1 MTTVTTEPRPRANLF
16 VRIARVLWRGVDT
29 LRKVLHLVLLLVIF
43 GVLLATMNGASPI
56 LPSSTA
62 LLVRP
67 VGYLVEQFEGDPFE
81 QARLELFGGD
91 SPPQTVVQ
99 DIVDALAFARDDRR
113 VKLVHLELSG
123 LAGGGLSKL
132 QRIADAMA
140 DFRASGKRI
149 VASADFMSQAG
160 YYLAAHADEAYLHP
174 EGILMLQGFGSY
186 RTYYKDAIDK
196 LRIDW
201 NVFRVGTHKTFIEP
215 YTRMDMSDEAR
226 EDLSRLT
233 DQLWSM
239 YVTDVREAR
248 GLDEQSLV
256 DFTDGLVDSVT
267 ATGGDIAAAAF
278 DAGLVD
284 GLRTRRQIR
293 DELIEAVGSDSEFPD
308 APVTTAMYDYLAQM
322 RLLHPVDL
330 RDHNVAVVV
339 ASGDITFGS
348 PSPGTIG
355 ADSTSELLR
364 RALNDDSVAAV
375 VLRIDSPGG
384 STFASDVIG
393 NEVLAL
399 QAAGKPV
406 VASMSSVAASGGYW
420 IATSADAIYARASTI
435 TGSIGIFGMFQTFQ
449 RSIEALGIN
458 VDGVGSTVWAGE
470 FRPDREM
477 SEQAKALFQ
486 LIVNDG
492 YDDFV
497 SRVARY
503 RDMDEDAVDA
513 IGQGRV
519 WTGAD
524 ALANGLVDELG
535 DLDDAIDAAATLA
548 GLEEG
553 AYGVRTI
560 RRELSP
566 TEQLL
571 LDLMSIGRSAG
582 FTFGKPAAP
591 SRLERVAARL
601 EGALEPLFRF
611 DDPKGIYS
619 HCLCDI
625 R

>member
-1 MTTVTTEPRPRANLF
+1 MTIESTSQARKVNPL
-16 VRIARVLWRGVDT
+16 VRIAHALWLGVDT
-29 LRKVLHLVLLLVIF
+29 LRKVLHLVVLLVIF
-43 GVLLATMNGASPI
+43 GVLLAAINGTSPI
-56 LPSSTA
+56 LPATTA
-62 LLVRP
+62 LQVRP
-67 VGYLVEQFEGDPFE
+67 IGFLVEQFEGDPFE

-91 SPPQTVVQ
+91 APPQTVVQ
-99 DIVDALAFARDDRR
+99 DVVDALAFARDDRR
-113 VKLVHLELSG
+113 VEVVHLELSG

-140 DFRASGKRI
+140 EFRESGKRI

-174 EGILMLQGFGSY
+174 EGIVLLQGYGSY
-186 RTYYKDAIDK
+186 RTYYKDAIDT

-226 EDLSRLT
+226 EDLTRLT
-233 DQLWSM
+233 EQLWSM
-239 YVTDVREAR
+239 YVADVRAAR
-248 GLDEQSLV
+248 GLDERSMI
-256 DFTDGLVDSVT
+256 DFTDGLVESVA

-284 GLRTRRQIR
+284 GLRTRREVR
-293 DELIEAVGSDSEFPD
+293 DALIDVVGSDSEFPD
-308 APVTTAMYDYLAQM
+308 APVMTAMYDYLAQM
-322 RLLHPVDL
+322 RLLNPVDL
-330 RDHNVAVVV
+330 KDRNVAVVV
-339 ASGDITFGS
+339 ASGDITFGA
-348 PSPGTIG
+348 PSPGAIG
-355 ADSTSELLR
+355 ADSTGELLR

-406 VASMSSVAASGGYW
+406 VASMSSVTASGGYW
-420 IATSADAIYARASTI
+420 IASSADAIYARPSTI

-458 VDGVGSTVWAGE
+458 VDGVGSTAWAGE

-486 LIVNDG
+486 LMVNDG

-503 RDMDEDAVDA
+503 RGMDEDDVDA

-519 WTGAD
+519 WTGTD
-524 ALANGLVDELG
+524 ALANGLIDELG
-535 DLDDAIDAAATLA
+535 DLDDAVSAAAELA
-548 GLEEG
+548 GLAEG
-553 AYGVRTI
+553 DYGVRTI

-571 LDLMSIGRSAG
+571 LDLMSVGRSAG
-582 FTFGKPAAP
+582 LDFGKPASP
-591 SRLERVAARL
+591 TRLEQVAGRL
-601 EGALEPLFRF
+601 EAELEPLFRF

-619 HCLCDI
+619 HCLCEF